1 MGNLPTETGC
11 ISHADVRRCPTD
23 APPDGDYL
31 ADVTAERQADVGPVP
46 SAGRIA
52 DGPDA
57 TGVPGS
63 RLRHLAAS
71 LLRIPLFYKIL
82 LANAGAVAL
91 AAGFGAWLTATR
103 GLGRSGDLGAL
114 QAALLIATI
123 GALASAL
130 VHVFLL
136 RRALSPLRELDRVAS
151 RLRDDDPDSELRARV
166 PATADRNL
174 ADLIR
179 VFNGMLDTMADYR
192 SRLRRLTART
202 LEAAEEER
210 KLVAGRLQEDVAQ
223 RLASLMVRLQLARRS
238 GDPVRRDAAME
249 QLREEVALALET
261 VRGTARSLHP
271 PELDDIG
278 LGRALR
284 SLARSLAD
292 PGRPASPR
300 IHLDL
305 EPVDGE
311 LAEGERIVLYRILQE
326 ALRNAHDHA
335 EADHVWVEV
344 HRDGDLLRATVRD
357 DGRGFIVRDSGAGR
371 EGLGLLTMKERAIH
385 AGGTLALTSRP
396 GHGTTVRVELPLT
409 ARRNPSGAAA
419 GRATPD

>member
-1 MGNLPTETGC
+1 MGNLPTEAGC
-11 ISHADVRRCPTD
+11 ISHAGVRRCPTD
-23 APPDGDYL
+23 APPDGGYL
-31 ADVTAERQADVGPVP
+31 ADVTAERHADAGPVP
-46 SAGRIA
+46 SADRIA
-52 DGPDA
+52 GDPSA
-57 TGVPGS
+57 TDLPGS
-63 RLRHLAAS
+63 RLRRMAAS
-71 LLRIPLFYKIL
+71 LLRIPLFYKML

-91 AAGFGAWLTATR
+91 AAGLGAWLTATR
-103 GLGRSGDLGAL
+103 GLGRSNDLGAL

-123 GALASAL
+123 GGLASAL

-151 RLRDDDPDSELRARV
+151 RLKDDNPDSELRARV

-238 GDPVRRDAAME
+238 GDPERRDAAME
-249 QLREEVALALET
+249 QLREEVALALDS

-271 PELDDIG
+271 PELEDIG
-278 LGRALR
+278 LARALR
-284 SLARSLAD
+284 SFARSLAD
-292 PGRPASPR
+292 PERSATPR
-300 IHLDL
+300 IHFDL
-305 EPVDGE
+305 EPVDEE
-311 LAEGERIVLYRILQE
+311 LAEGERIALYRILQE
-326 ALRNAHDHA
+326 ALRNAHHHA
-335 EADHVWVEV
+335 EADHVWVELQ
-344 HRDGDLLRATVRD
+344 RDADLLRATVRD
-357 DGRGFIVRDSGAGR
+357 DGRGFTTRGSGAGHA
-371 EGLGLLTMKERAIH
+371 GLGLLTMKERAIH
-385 AGGTLALTSRP
+385 AGGTLRLTSRP

-409 ARRNPSGAAA
+409 APRNPSGA
-419 GRATPD
+419 GVGGATPD